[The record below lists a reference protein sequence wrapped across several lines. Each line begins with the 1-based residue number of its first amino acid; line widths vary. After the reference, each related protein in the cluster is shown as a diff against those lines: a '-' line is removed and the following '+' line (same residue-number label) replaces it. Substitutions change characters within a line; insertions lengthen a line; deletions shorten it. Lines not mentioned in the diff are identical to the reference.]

1 MSSVEEYY
9 LSKKLTYHK
18 TWEVKD
24 DQFPEGQV
32 HWILFIIEDEFD
44 TPYYFGMEDDKVK
57 ADEQIKWAIA
67 TYLKSHNMLE

>member
-9 LSKKLTYHK
+9 KNKKLTYHK

-24 DQFPEGQV
+24 EQFPDGGV
-32 HWILFIIEDEFD
+32 HWILFIIEDD
-44 TPYYFGMEDDKVK
+44 YHSPYYYGMESDIVK
-57 ADEQIKWAIA
+57 AEEQIKWSIA

>member
-9 LSKKLTYHK
+9 KNKKLTYHK

-24 DQFPEGQV
+24 EQFPEGAV
-32 HWILFIIEDEFD
+32 HWILFIIEDD
-44 TPYYFGMEDDKVK
+44 YQSPYYYGMEPDVVK
-57 ADEQIKWAIA
+57 ANEQIKWAIA

>member
-9 LSKKLTYHK
+9 KNKKLTYHQ

-24 DQFPEGQV
+24 KQFPEGTV

-44 TPYYFGMEDDKVK
+44 TPYYFGVEPDIVT
-57 ADEQIKWAIA
+57 AEAQIKWAIG
-67 TYLKSHNMLE
+67 TYLKSQNVL

>member
-9 LSKKLTYHK
+9 LNKKLTYHK
-18 TWEVKD
+18 MWDVKD

-32 HWILFIIEDEFD
+32 HWILFIIEDELH
-44 TPYYFGMEDDKVK
+44 TPYYYGVESDAVK

-67 TYLKSHNMLE
+67 SYLRRHDLLE

>member
-9 LSKKLTYHK
+9 KSKKLTYHK

-24 DQFPEGQV
+24 EQFPEGSV
-32 HWILFIIEDEFD
+32 HWILFIIEDEYYS
-44 TPYYFGMEDDKVK
+44 PYYFGVEDNGVK